1 MRENNERTINNG
13 TSFKCG
19 TSNETKG
26 IDLSK
31 IKVYLGNDDELNG
44 VHNAWYCELVE
55 NNGEEEN
62 NCIVKLINENI
73 GNNVEENEK
82 FILIS

>member
-1 MRENNERTINNG
+1 MNEQLTMEKNLNVALAM
-13 TSFKCG
+13 KQ
-19 TSNETKG
+19 KG

-31 IKVYLGNDDELNG
+31 IKVFLGNDDELNG
-44 VHNAWYCELVE
+44 IHNAWYCELVE

-62 NCIVKLINENI
+62 NCIVDLINENI

>member
-1 MRENNERTINNG
+1 MNEQLTMEKNLNVALAM
-13 TSFKCG
+13 KQ
-19 TSNETKG
+19 KG

-31 IKVYLGNDDELNG
+31 IKVFLGNDDELNG
-44 VHNAWYCELVE
+44 IHNAWYCELVE

-62 NCIVKLINENI
+62 NCIVELINENI

>member
-1 MRENNERTINNG
+1 MNKQLTMEKILNVALAM
-13 TSFKCG
+13 KQ
-19 TSNETKG
+19 KG

-31 IKVYLGNDDELNG
+31 IKVFLGNDDELNG
-44 VHNAWYCELVE
+44 VHNAWYCELIE

-62 NCIVKLINENI
+62 NCIVDLINENI

>member
-1 MRENNERTINNG
+1 MNTQLTMQSILEVALKLKE
-13 TSFKCG
+13 
-19 TSNETKG
+19 KG
-26 IDLSK
+26 LDLSK
-31 IKVYLGNDDELNG
+31 IRVFLGNDDELNG

-62 NCIVKLINENI
+62 TMIVDLINENI

>member
-1 MRENNERTINNG
+1 MNEQLTMEQVLNVALAM
-13 TSFKCG
+13 KQ
-19 TSNETKG
+19 KG

-31 IKVYLGNDDELNG
+31 IKVFLGNDDELNG
-44 VHNAWYCELVE
+44 IHNAWYCELIE

-62 NCIVKLINENI
+62 NCIVELINENI

>member
-1 MRENNERTINNG
+1 MNTQLTMQSILEVALKLEKQG
-13 TSFKCG
+13 L
-19 TSNETKG
+19 
-26 IDLSK
+26 DLSK
-31 IKVYLGNDDELNG
+31 IRVFLGNDDELNG

-55 NNGEEEN
+55 NDGEEEN
-62 NCIVKLINENI
+62 NYIVDLINENI

>member
-1 MRENNERTINNG
+1 MNEQLTMEKILNVALAM
-13 TSFKCG
+13 KQ
-19 TSNETKG
+19 KG

-31 IKVYLGNDDELNG
+31 IKVFLGNDDELNG
-44 VHNAWYCELVE
+44 IHNAWYCELVE
-55 NNGEEEN
+55 NDGEEEN
-62 NCIVKLINENI
+62 NCIVELINENV

>member
-1 MRENNERTINNG
+1 MNEQLTMEQVLNVALAM
-13 TSFKCG
+13 KQ
-19 TSNETKG
+19 KG

-31 IKVYLGNDDELNG
+31 IKVFLGNDDELNG
-44 VHNAWYCELVE
+44 IHNAWYCELIE

-62 NCIVKLINENI
+62 NCRVELINENI

>member
-1 MRENNERTINNG
+1 MNTQLTMQNILEVALKLEKQG
-13 TSFKCG
+13 L
-19 TSNETKG
+19 
-26 IDLSK
+26 DLSK
-31 IKVYLGNDDELNG
+31 IRVYLGDDDELNG

-55 NNGEEEN
+55 NDGEEEN
-62 NCIVKLINENI
+62 NYIVDLINENI

>member
-1 MRENNERTINNG
+1 MNEQLTMEQILNVALAM
-13 TSFKCG
+13 KQ
-19 TSNETKG
+19 KG

-31 IKVYLGNDDELNG
+31 IKVFLGNDDELNG
-44 VHNAWYCELVE
+44 IHNAWFCELVE
-55 NNGEEEN
+55 NDGEEEN
-62 NCIVKLINENI
+62 NYVVDLINENI

>member
-1 MRENNERTINNG
+1 MNTQLTMQSILEVALKLEKQG
-13 TSFKCG
+13 L
-19 TSNETKG
+19 
-26 IDLSK
+26 DLSK
-31 IKVYLGNDDELNG
+31 IKVFLGNDDELNG
-44 VHNAWYCELVE
+44 IHNAWYCELVE

-62 NCIVKLINENI
+62 NCIVELINENI

>member
-1 MRENNERTINNG
+1 MNKQLTMEKILNVALAM
-13 TSFKCG
+13 KQ
-19 TSNETKG
+19 KG

-31 IKVYLGNDDELNG
+31 IKVFLGNDDELNG
-44 VHNAWYCELVE
+44 IHNAWYCELVE

-62 NCIVKLINENI
+62 NCIVELINENI

>member
-1 MRENNERTINNG
+1 MNEQLTMEKILNVALAM
-13 TSFKCG
+13 KQ
-19 TSNETKG
+19 KG

-62 NCIVKLINENI
+62 NCIVELINENI

>member
-1 MRENNERTINNG
+1 MNTQLTMQSILEVALKLEEQG
-13 TSFKCG
+13 L
-19 TSNETKG
+19 
-26 IDLSK
+26 DLSK
-31 IKVYLGNDDELNG
+31 IRVFLGNDDELNG

-55 NNGEEEN
+55 NDGEEEN
-62 NCIVKLINENI
+62 TMIVDLINENI